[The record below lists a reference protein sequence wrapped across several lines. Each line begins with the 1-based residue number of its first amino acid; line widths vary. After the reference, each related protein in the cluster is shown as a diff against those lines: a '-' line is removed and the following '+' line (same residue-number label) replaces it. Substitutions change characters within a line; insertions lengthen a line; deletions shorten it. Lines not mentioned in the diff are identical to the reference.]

1 MKKAITITLT
11 ALSALLILDSFGVW
25 HAIAMFFLA
34 GEIPGT
40 RTSVSADTMLSIFAL
55 LFGFVLARLVNHIIL
70 FFSDY
75 ATLKRAEQQA

>member
-11 ALSALLILDSFGVW
+11 ILSALLILDSFGVW
-25 HAIAMFFLA
+25 HAVAMFFLA

-40 RTSVSADTMLSIFAL
+40 RTSVSADTMLSVFAL
-55 LFGFVLARLVNHIIL
+55 LFGFVLARLVNRAIL

-75 ATLKRAEQQA
+75 SAFKRADQQA